1 MTTYKRKKF
10 GMTEKM
16 LKSIT
21 FADSERYEIDES
33 KLTPAER
40 IKMRNFLNDKGLF

>member
-1 MTTYKRKKF
+1 MTQ
-10 GMTEKM
+10 KM

-21 FADSERYEIDES
+21 FADSERYEIDDS

-40 IKMRNFLNDKGLF
+40 TKMKNFLNNKGYI